1 MEMEEAPI
9 QAQLPPDSEVNSGLD
24 PILLPHE
31 IEVMLGLVAGT
42 RGQPLAGESSAA
54 LLDGWIQLS
63 SQIKEEDMRTHP
75 IRVYTALLLGSL
87 MGGLWHEFFKPLR
100 M

>member
-9 QAQLPPDSEVNSGLD
+9 QAQLPPGSEVNSGLD

-31 IEVMLGLVAGT
+31 VALGLTART
-42 RGQPLAGESSAA
+42 RVQPLAGESSAT
-54 LLDGWIQLS
+54 LLDGSIQWS

-75 IRVYTALLLGSL
+75 ITGLSD
-87 MGGLWHEFFKPLR
+87 GGPLA
-100 M
+100 